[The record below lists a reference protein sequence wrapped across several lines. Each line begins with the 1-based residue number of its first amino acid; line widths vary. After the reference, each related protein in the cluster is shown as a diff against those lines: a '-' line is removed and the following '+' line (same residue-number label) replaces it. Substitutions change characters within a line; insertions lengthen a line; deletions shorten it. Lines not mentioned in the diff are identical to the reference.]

1 MAAGCGE
8 SHGGAE
14 KLLSGSTAESAAA
27 AAAAAM
33 ASIQERKHQA
43 ETRRGLSKTAGP
55 RRADKKGADRAMD
68 GEEGHQDGL
77 EGDGMLS
84 AALIDA
90 RPCT

>member
-33 ASIQERKHQA
+33 AMAMAMAMASIQERKHQA
-43 ETRRGLSKTAGP
+43 KTRRGQGEQTRRERTERWTA
-55 RRADKKGADRAMD
+55 RRVTRTDWRAM
-68 GEEGHQDGL
+68 GCCR
-77 EGDGMLS
+77 
-84 AALIDA
+84 
-90 RPCT
+90 RP